1 MFVSLNKETGARLT
15 SIDPRWA
22 SRLEE
27 LREMT
32 RSGLLVCCGCDQKL
46 WLRVG
51 GGRRP
56 HFAHRSLADC
66 PLAQE
71 SVEVMEAKA
80 KIYLWLSTK
89 YPGKA
94 ELDVDLKIPGWKR
107 YADLVLRSPSEK
119 AFIYWIFDRQQRE
132 RAVLLSRKDTAMQ
145 HHFIH
150 TESTLDLH
158 GEELRLTASQRDFIE
173 HSDYNK
179 LPFRNGS
186 GHLTFFDSATSEVSI
201 YRALVCVHQPN
212 VFAWKLVRKGPLS
225 KALIRPKTGEM
236 LFPRDVEALA
246 EWREKERARQAAA
259 RAAEEKR
266 KAEEEERKAKEQE
279 RRAREQERRRLEQEM
294 LARLLAAQSAEEQSS
309 EDMEAEDMDV
319 EDPETGAENENHIL
333 AEREA
338 VEEEPGINL
347 NGPFRCEDCGQETTE
362 WSSASPTQGTCICKA
377 CTEKRWLAKRK
388 FN

>member
-1 MFVSLNKETGARLT
+1 MFVSLNRETGARLT
-15 SIDPRWA
+15 SIDPQWA

-27 LREMT
+27 LREMA
-32 RSGLLVCCGCDQKL
+32 RSGRLVCCGCDQKL

-51 GGRRP
+51 GRRRP

-66 PLAQE
+66 PLAHE

-94 ELDVDLKIPGWKR
+94 ELDVDLTIPGWKR
-107 YADLVLRSPSEK
+107 YADLVLRKPYKK
-119 AFIYWIFDRQQRE
+119 AFVYWIFDRQQRE
-132 RAVLLSRKDTAMQ
+132 RGALLSRQGGAMH

-158 GEELRLTASQRDFIE
+158 AAELRLTASQRDFIE
-173 HSDYNK
+173 FSDYDK
-179 LPFRNGS
+179 VPDGYGP

-201 YRALVCVHQPN
+201 YRGLVCVHEPN

-225 KALIRPKTGEM
+225 EALIRPKTGEM
-236 LFPRDVEALA
+236 LFRRDVEALA
-246 EWREKERARQAAA
+246 EWREKERARQAGA
-259 RAAEEKR
+259 RAAEERR

-279 RRAREQERRRLEQEM
+279 RRVKEQERRRVEM
-294 LARLLAAQSAEEQSS
+294 LARVLAAQSAAKDDLEDLEEEDVEADEADPGAEQENGIAAKKQAEEEEQ
-309 EDMEAEDMDV
+309 
-319 EDPETGAENENHIL
+319 
-333 AEREA
+333 
-338 VEEEPGINL
+338 GINL

-362 WSSASPTQGTCICKA
+362 WSSASPAQGTCVCKP
-377 CTEKRWLAKRK
+377 CTEKQWLAKKQRT
-388 FN
+388 